1 MLLWLWW
8 WCWSSF
14 WPWCWSFCLIVK
26 LIGNYGQKKYGIHG
40 SDGGDSG
47 DGGGNSDGD
56 EGDDDDA
63 DGDGGDVDKSGAVLG
78 ITNRNRGSMGTQ
90 QIMMGK

>member
-1 MLLWLWW
+1 MAVVVMLIILLAMLLVFLFNCKTYWELRTE
-8 WCWSSF
+8 
-14 WPWCWSFCLIVK
+14 
-26 LIGNYGQKKYGIHG
+26 YGIRG

>member
-1 MLLWLWW
+1 M
-8 WCWSSF
+8 
-14 WPWCWSFCLIVK
+14 
-26 LIGNYGQKKYGIHG
+26 GTTDRKKYEIRG
-40 SDGGDSG
+40 SDGGDRG